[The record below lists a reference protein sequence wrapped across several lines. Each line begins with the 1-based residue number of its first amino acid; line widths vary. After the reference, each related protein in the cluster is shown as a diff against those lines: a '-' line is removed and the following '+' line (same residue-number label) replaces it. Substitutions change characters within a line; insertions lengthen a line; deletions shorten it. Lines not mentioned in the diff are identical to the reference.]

1 MDYFKLGMLHI
12 KHHQLAIYNAEG
24 VFYTQQVVIHNAG
37 IMCYDATEC

>member
-24 VFYTQQVVIHNAG
+24 VSYVKA
-37 IMCYDATEC
+37 